1 MLRKFIYEHGLVT
14 DGWISIDPSDSG
26 DIEKVFKKN
35 IHEGEKELMMAVL
48 QDAVECFQTY
58 VLATKP
64 REKRLFQEAEDWIL
78 EKNSYWFFSFEN
90 ICDTLQL
97 HPDYI
102 RQGLLRWKEA
112 KLNGL
117 DVQPHPAS
125 RAKLARSRVTQTSV
139 RFSKTA

>member
-1 MLRKFIYEHGLVT
+1 MLRKSIYNDGLVT
-14 DGWISIDPSDSG
+14 DGWISIDPSDAG
-26 DIEKVFKKN
+26 VIEKVFKKN

-78 EKNSYWFFSFEN
+78 EKNSDWFFSFEN
-90 ICDTLQL
+90 ICEILQL
-97 HPDYI
+97 HPNYI
-102 RQGLLRWKEA
+102 RQGLVCWKEA
-112 KLNGL
+112 KRKI
-117 DVQPHPAS
+117 AS
-125 RAKLARSRVTQTSV
+125 LQENTAGSPKLVETRAADTLV